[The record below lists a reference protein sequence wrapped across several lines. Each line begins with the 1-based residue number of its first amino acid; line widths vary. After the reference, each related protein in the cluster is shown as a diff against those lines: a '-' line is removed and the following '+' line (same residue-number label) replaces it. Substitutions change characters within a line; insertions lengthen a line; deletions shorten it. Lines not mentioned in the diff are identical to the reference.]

1 MAPFGSMPF
10 GSGPFGG
17 GPFGVPGPP
26 GGTDDGYRLTI
37 GPQTDAIKYLYYNSY
52 RLKSQANGR
61 NTLSF
66 RLLVADGFAPIRGQA
81 VQLTLNGSRLFAGT
95 IFSRRVSFLGHS
107 STGWLEMEVECVDK
121 NAVTDRRLIGE
132 VYLNIRVG
140 DIFRDIVA
148 KTLAVEGVTTEGVL
162 DGPLVTKI
170 VFNNIPVS
178 QAFDQLYDL
187 TGHYWNIDYYNV
199 LTTGPRGLSLA
210 PFALDIGVNGI
221 MRDFRDVETLAQYRN
236 SQLVDGG
243 KGITNP
249 RTERFPGDGETR
261 TWTVEYP
268 IYEKPTIDLDGVPVD
283 PNTIG
288 IRGLDEDKAFYW
300 SKNSNQIGQDKDQ
313 AVIVSTDTIGITYRG
328 LFDILTSVVD
338 PDGIAE
344 RQAVEGGSG
353 LYEAITSEDNLDGDD
368 VVMQRGLGLLR
379 RYSLG
384 SDIEVE
390 TDRDGLAVGQQ
401 VEVTVAP
408 MGITARLYLI
418 MGMEMQGL
426 TPERRR
432 YRIQATTGEL
442 RGTFAEFWKRVFR
455 RNPLTQNEGTVL
467 QKVVQIR
474 ERVDLTEVL
483 AVSGPAYAQ
492 QGWGVSKEGE
502 SQWG

>member
-1 MAPFGSMPF
+1 VA
-10 GSGPFGG
+10 
-17 GPFGVPGPP
+17 
-26 GGTDDGYRLTI
+26 
-37 GPQTDAIKYLYYNSY
+37 Q
-52 RLKSQANGR
+52 
-61 NTLSF
+61 TLS
-66 RLLVADGFAPIRGQA
+66 A
-81 VQLTLNGSRLFAGT
+81 
-95 IFSRRVSFLGHS
+95 
-107 STGWLEMEVECVDK
+107 
-121 NAVTDRRLIGE
+121 
-132 VYLNIRVG
+132 
-140 DIFRDIVA
+140 
-148 KTLAVEGVTTEGVL
+148 EGVTTEGVL
-162 DGPLVTKI
+162 DGPLVTKV
-170 VFNNIPVS
+170 VFNNIPVA
-178 QAFDQLYDL
+178 QAFDQLFDL

-199 LTTGPRGLSLA
+199 LTTGPRGISLA
-210 PFALDIGVNGI
+210 PFALDVGVNGI
-221 MRDFRDVETLAQYRN
+221 MRDFRDTETLAQYRN

-243 KGITNP
+243 KGITNQ

-268 IYEKPTIDLDGVPVD
+268 IYEQPTIDIDGIPVD

-288 IRGLDEDKAFYW
+288 IRGLDEEKAFYW
-300 SKNSNQIGQDKDQ
+300 SKGSQQIGQDKDQ

-338 PDGIAE
+338 ADGIAE

-353 LYEAITSEDNLDGDD
+353 LYEAITSEDKLDGDD

-390 TDRDGLAVGQQ
+390 TDQDGLAVGQQ

-418 MGMEMQGL
+418 MGLEMHGL

-442 RGTFAEFWKRVFR
+442 RGTFSEFWKRVFR

-467 QKVVQIR
+467 QKVLQVR
-474 ERVDLTEVL
+474 ELVTISAVLT
-483 AVSGPAYAQ
+483 ATGPAYVQ
-492 QGWGVSKEGE
+492 QGCGDSVWGE
-502 SQWG
+502 SEWG

>member
-1 MAPFGSMPF
+1 MAPFGSNPF
-10 GSGPFGG
+10 GGAPFGG

-26 GGTDDGYRLTI
+26 GGVDDGYRLTI
-37 GPQTDAIKYLYYNSY
+37 GPQTDAINYLYYNSY

-66 RLLVADGFAPIRGQA
+66 RLVVADGFAPVRGQA
-81 VQLTLNGSRLFAGT
+81 VQLTLNGNRLFAGS

-107 STGWLEMEVECVDK
+107 STGWLEMDVECVDH
-121 NAVTDRRLIGE
+121 NAVADRRLIGE
-132 VYLNIRVG
+132 VYLNTRVG
-140 DIFRDIVA
+140 DIFRDLVA
-148 KTLAVEGVTTEGVL
+148 QTLSAEGVTTEGVL
-162 DGPLVTKI
+162 DGPLVTKV

-178 QAFDQLYDL
+178 HAFDQLYDL
-187 TGHYWNIDYYNV
+187 TGHYWNIDYYKV
-199 LTTGPRGLSLA
+199 LTTGPRGISLA

-221 MRDFRDVETLAQYRN
+221 MRDFRDIETLAHYRN

-243 KGITNP
+243 KGITNL

-268 IYEKPTIDLDGVPVD
+268 IYEQPAIDLDGIPVD
-283 PNTIG
+283 PNTVG

-300 SKNSNQIGQDKDQ
+300 SKGSNQIGQDSDQ
-313 AVIVSTDTIGITYRG
+313 SVIVSTDTIGITYRG
-328 LFDILTSVVD
+328 LFDILTSVID

-353 LYEAITSEDNLDGDD
+353 LYEAITSESNLDGDD

-390 TDRDGLAVGQQ
+390 TDQDGLAVGQQ

-408 MGITARLYLI
+408 MTITARLYLI
-418 MGMEMQGL
+418 MGLEMQGL

-455 RNPLTQNEGTVL
+455 RNPLTQNEGTIL

-474 ERVDLTEVL
+474 ERVELTEDLV
-483 AVSGPAYAQ
+483 VTGPAYVQ
-492 QGWGVSKEGE
+492 QGWGSSKEGE

>member
-1 MAPFGSMPF
+1 MAPFGSSPF
-10 GSGPFGG
+10 GGAPFGG
-17 GPFGVPGPP
+17 GLFGTPGPP
-26 GGTDDGYRLTI
+26 GGVDDGYRLTI
-37 GPQTDAIKYLYYNSY
+37 GPQTDAINYLYYNSY
-52 RLKSQANGR
+52 RLRAQANGR

-66 RLLVADGFAPIRGQA
+66 RLVVADGFAPVRGQA
-81 VQLTLNGSRLFAGT
+81 VQLSLNGVRLFAGT
-95 IFSRRVSFLGHS
+95 IFSRRVAFLGHS
-107 STGWLEMEVECVDK
+107 STGWLEMEVDCVDR
-121 NAVTDRRLIGE
+121 NAVADRRLIGE
-132 VYLNIRVG
+132 VYLNTRVG

-148 KTLAVEGVTTEGVL
+148 QTLAAEGVTTEGVQ
-162 DGPLVTKI
+162 DGPTVTKA
-170 VFNNIPVS
+170 VFNNVPVS
-178 QAFDQLYDL
+178 QAFDQLFDL

-199 LTTGPRGLSLA
+199 LTTGPRGISLA

-221 MRDFRDVETLAQYRN
+221 MRDFRDTETLAQYRN

-243 KGITNP
+243 RGITNL

-268 IYEKPTIDLDGVPVD
+268 LYEKPSLDIDGISVNPD
-283 PNTIG
+283 TIG
-288 IRGLDEDKAFYW
+288 LRGLDKDKAFYW
-300 SKNSNQIGQDKDQ
+300 SKGSNQIGQDNGQ
-313 AVIVSTDTIGITYRG
+313 AAIVSTDTIGITYRG
-328 LFDILTSVVD
+328 LFDILTSVID
-338 PDGIAE
+338 SDGIAE

-353 LYEAITSEDNLDGDD
+353 LYEAITSEDKLDGDD

-390 TDRDGLAVGQQ
+390 TDQDGLAVGQQ

-408 MGITARLYLI
+408 MGITARVYLI
-418 MGMEMQGL
+418 MSLEMQGL
-426 TPERRR
+426 TPTRRR

-442 RGTFAEFWKRVFR
+442 RGTFSEFWKRVFR

-467 QKVVQIR
+467 QKVVPLRDQT
-474 ERVDLTEVL
+474 DYSEVL

-492 QGWGVSKEGE
+492 QGWGTSKEGE

>member
-1 MAPFGSMPF
+1 MAPIGSSPF
-10 GSGPFGG
+10 GGAPFGG
-17 GPFGVPGPP
+17 GMFGTPGPP
-26 GGTDDGYRLTI
+26 GGVDDGYRLTI
-37 GPQTDAIKYLYYNSY
+37 GPQTDAINYLYYNSY
-52 RLKSQANGR
+52 RLKAQANGR

-66 RLLVADGFAPIRGQA
+66 RLVVADGFAPVRGQA
-81 VQLTLNGSRLFAGT
+81 VQLTLNGNRLFSGT
-95 IFSRRVSFLGHS
+95 IFSRRVAFLGHS
-107 STGWLEMEVECVDK
+107 STGWLEMEVECVDR
-121 NAVTDRRLIGE
+121 NAVADRRLIGE
-132 VYLNIRVG
+132 VYLNTRVG
-140 DIFRDIVA
+140 DIYRDIVA
-148 KTLAVEGVTTEGVL
+148 QTLSAEGVTTEGVL
-162 DGPLVTKI
+162 DGPLVTKV
-170 VFNNIPVS
+170 VFNNIPVA
-178 QAFDQLYDL
+178 QAFDQLFDL

-199 LTTGPRGLSLA
+199 LTTGPRGISLA
-210 PFALDIGVNGI
+210 PFALDVGVNGI
-221 MRDFRDVETLAQYRN
+221 MRDFRDTETLAQYRN

-243 KGITNP
+243 KGITNV

-268 IYEKPTIDLDGVPVD
+268 IYEQPTIDIDGIPVD

-288 IRGLDEDKAFYW
+288 IRGLDEEKAFYW
-300 SKNSNQIGQDKDQ
+300 SKGSQQIGQDKDQ

-338 PDGIAE
+338 ADGIAE

-353 LYEAITSEDNLDGDD
+353 LYEAITSEDKLDGDD

-390 TDRDGLAVGQQ
+390 TDQDGLAVGQQ

-418 MGMEMQGL
+418 MGLEMHGL

-442 RGTFAEFWKRVFR
+442 RGTFSEFWKRVFR
-455 RNPLTQNEGTVL
+455 RNPLTQNEGPVL
-467 QKVVQIR
+467 QKVLQFR
-474 ERVDLTEVL
+474 ERTDYSDTL
-483 AVSGPAYAQ
+483 AVTAPAYAQ
-492 QGWGVSKEGE
+492 QGWGTSKEGE